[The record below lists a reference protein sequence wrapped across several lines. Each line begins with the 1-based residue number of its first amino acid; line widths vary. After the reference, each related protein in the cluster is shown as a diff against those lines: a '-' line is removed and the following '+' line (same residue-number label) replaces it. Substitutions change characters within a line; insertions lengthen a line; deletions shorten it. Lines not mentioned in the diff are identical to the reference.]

1 MKVLIS
7 DKLAPEGIKLLEETP
22 GLEVTFQTK
31 WEPGELQEKI
41 KDYHALII
49 RSATK
54 VTKDVLE
61 AADNLKVVGRAGIGV
76 DNVDREAASKK
87 GVVVMNTPTA
97 NTVTT
102 AEHAMSMMM
111 ALARKIPQATASMKS
126 GKWEKSKFSGV
137 ELFEKT
143 LGVVGVGNIGSILAR
158 QALGLGMKVIAYDPF
173 ISAERASQLG
183 VELVELDDLF
193 AHSDFISTHVP
204 RTDQTYHLLRTENFA
219 KTKDG
224 VRIINCA
231 RGGVVKEDDLVEAIK
246 SGKVAGA
253 ALDVFEKEPLDPGSP
268 LIGVDEI
275 ILTPHLGAS
284 TSEAQM
290 KVATEVARQVA
301 DLLTKGIIKNAVNMP
316 SVDPEALAKIQPYVE
331 LASRMGRFMGQL
343 ERGRLSEVLI
353 EYSGKV
359 AEGDVRPLTATLLQG
374 LLEPVLKEMVNLVN
388 APYLAK
394 ERGIKVKE
402 SSTTE
407 AADYRSLITLR
418 LKTDQGERSVAGTLY
433 ARKYPRIVNLDGHEI
448 EVMPAGNL
456 LVFTNEDKPGVIGKV
471 GTLLGDNGVNI
482 AQMQL
487 GRSAPNQ
494 DAVAVLTVDSAMPE
508 KVMEDLLKLPF
519 IMSAT
524 QLEL

>member
-54 VTKDVLE
+54 VTKEVLE

-76 DNVDREAASKK
+76 DNIDREAASKK

-143 LGVVGVGNIGSILAR
+143 LGVVGIGNIGSILAR

-173 ISAERASQLG
+173 ISTERASQLG

-193 AHSDFISTHVP
+193 ARSDFISTHVP
-204 RTDQTYHLLRTENFA
+204 RTDQTYHLLRAENFA
-219 KTKDG
+219 KMKDG
-224 VRIINCA
+224 VRIVNCA

-331 LASRMGRFMGQL
+331 LASRMGSFMGQL
-343 ERGRLSEVLI
+343 EKGRLSEVLI
-353 EYSGKV
+353 EYSGTV
-359 AEGDVRPLTATLLQG
+359 AEGDIRPLTATLLQG

-402 SSTTE
+402 SSTAE
-407 AADYRSLITLR
+407 AADYRSLITLT

-448 EVMPAGNL
+448 EVMPAGKL

-494 DAVAVLTVDSAMPE
+494 DAVAVLTVDTAMSE
-508 KVMEDLLKLPF
+508 KVMEELLQLPF